1 MARLMYGNIVP
12 LFKSSLMINLRETET
27 MTIESLHLEQ

>member
-12 LFKSSLMINLRETET
+12 LSKSSLMINLRETET
-27 MTIESLHLEQ
+27 MTK